1 MHKDLLIDNK
11 IDNMGNILT
20 AIKSIV
26 ENSSITVVET
36 SQGTSQNRA
45 NQMGDALEG
54 YVKNAFANCLG
65 QNTRYIQQ
73 AHSQTFSYL
82 GNKTNPPDAILKGGD
97 AIEIK
102 KLASL
107 GTSQLQ
113 LNSSYPKNKLH
124 SDNPKICK
132 ACREC
137 EEWKE
142 KDMLY
147 VVGQVDGNKLQNI
160 FFVYGDLYCDSPEV
174 YENVESVIKDG
185 LESLANVELAET
197 NELGRVNNVDHLG
210 ISDLRVRGMWLIK
223 TPFQHFGYL
232 TDDITDYSFKLVA
245 IIPEDKYNSFPNV
258 DDFENFCKEKN
269 VTIVD
274 ECIAD
279 PRNPAKLINS
289 KLIIFYY

>member
-1 MHKDLLIDNK
+1 
-11 IDNMGNILT
+11 MGNILT

-142 KDMLY
+142 KDP
-147 VVGQVDGNKLQNI
+147 KEI
-160 FFVYGDLYCDSPEV
+160 R
-174 YENVESVIKDG
+174 
-185 LESLANVELAET
+185 AELSKMRNALNDIST
-197 NELGRVNNVDHLG
+197 RVTEE
-210 ISDLRVRGMWLIK
+210 IYRKKQERER
-223 TPFQHFGYL
+223 PQ
-232 TDDITDYSFKLVA
+232 
-245 IIPEDKYNSFPNV
+245 E
-258 DDFENFCKEKN
+258 
-269 VTIVD
+269 
-274 ECIAD
+274 
-279 PRNPAKLINS
+279 R
-289 KLIIFYY
+289 